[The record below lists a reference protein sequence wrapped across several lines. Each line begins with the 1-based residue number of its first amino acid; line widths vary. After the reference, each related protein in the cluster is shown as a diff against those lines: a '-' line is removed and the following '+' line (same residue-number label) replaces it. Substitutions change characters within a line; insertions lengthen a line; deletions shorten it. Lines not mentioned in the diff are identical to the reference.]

1 MRSIT
6 LRNYKSS
13 FLLLLSFLVLSA
25 ISVNAQRYS
34 GEAAAVRSTVKVP
47 LLPVL
52 TTGVNDT
59 GPLPSAGGK
68 ITLQS
73 ASAAVPQVVAVGTST
88 VTTSGGIPG
97 GDLNTSQ
104 STASIDTLNIAVG
117 GVLPALTVT
126 ANTVS
131 STTQCSCATAACSG
145 NSVITNLRIGGN
157 LVSVTGTVNQTLVVS
172 AGTVTLTLVIN
183 ERIVSPGSITANAL
197 HATFLDSLTGTS
209 TDVVVASAHSDIVC
223 IQAQRDDLYSGR
235 ATGFRLRNF
244 TLIPPSSVSTVI
256 SDTGFLPSFG
266 GNINVTTAG
275 ASLPGILNTGVITS
289 ATSGGLPGGNI
300 DTSQSNSSVTDLTL
314 SLLGGVNISAKL
326 LQSHTACQ
334 CGIGSEQGCSG
345 DSQVTDLAVSVLGLP
360 VAVNIDG
367 SPNQTINLPL
377 GLGSIIIN
385 EQMSSGPDDKTVNAL
400 HVILTPLGLDFTDL
414 VIAHSHSDIQCRVI
428 ATAAPASV
436 SGRVTDANG
445 RGIPNVIVSARTD
458 GSEVKTAMT
467 NSFGYYQ
474 LSNLSSGRNYVLEAS
489 SKRYMFAPIVFS
501 LGDNLEDM
509 DFSAGKPEI
518 R

>member
-6 LRNYKSS
+6 LRSYKSA
-13 FLLLLSFLVLSA
+13 FLVLIYFFVLST
-25 ISVNAQRYS
+25 ISITAQSYS

-59 GPLPSAGGK
+59 GPLPSAGGS

-73 ASAAVPQVVAVGTST
+73 ASAVVPNVVAVGTST

-97 GDLNTSQ
+97 GNLNTSQ

-117 GVLPALTVT
+117 GLLPALTVT

-131 STTQCSCATAACSG
+131 STTSCSCATSLCTA

-157 LVSVTGTVNQTLVVS
+157 LVTVTGSVNQTVVVT
-172 AGTVTLTLVIN
+172 AGTAKLTLVIN
-183 ERIVSPGSITANAL
+183 ERFATPGSITANAL
-197 HATFLDSLTGTS
+197 HATFEESITGTS
-209 TDVVVASAHSDIVC
+209 TEVIVATAHSDITC
-223 IQAQRDDLYSGR
+223 IQAQRDDRYSGR
-235 ATGFRLRNF
+235 ATGVRLRNF
-244 TLIPPSSVSTVI
+244 TLIPPSSISTIV
-256 SDTGFLPSFG
+256 SDTGFLPTSG
-266 GNINVTTAG
+266 GNIFVSTSG

-289 ATSGGLPGGNI
+289 NTSGGLPGGDP
-300 DTSQSNSSVTDLTL
+300 DTSQSSSSVADL
-314 SLLGGVNISAKL
+314 SLSLVGGVAISAKV

-334 CGIGSEQGCSG
+334 CGNATAEGCAG
-345 DSQVTDLAVSVLGLP
+345 DSQITDLSVRVLGLP
-360 VAVNIDG
+360 LKIDVDG

-385 EQMSSGPDDKTVNAL
+385 EQTNAGTFDKTVNAL

-414 VIAHSHSDIQCRVI
+414 VIAHSHSDIQCRAI
-428 ATAAPASV
+428 STAAPASV

-445 RGIPNVIVSARTD
+445 RGIANVRVTATSDD
-458 GSEVKTAMT
+458 GEVKAATT
-467 NSFGYYQ
+467 NSFGFYQ
-474 LSNLSSGRNYVLEAS
+474 ISDLSSGRTYVLEAI
-489 SKRYMFAPIVFS
+489 SKRYSFAPIAFS
-501 LGDNLEDM
+501 LSDDLTGLN
-509 DFSAGKPEI
+509 FSGGTPNI
-518 R
+518 P